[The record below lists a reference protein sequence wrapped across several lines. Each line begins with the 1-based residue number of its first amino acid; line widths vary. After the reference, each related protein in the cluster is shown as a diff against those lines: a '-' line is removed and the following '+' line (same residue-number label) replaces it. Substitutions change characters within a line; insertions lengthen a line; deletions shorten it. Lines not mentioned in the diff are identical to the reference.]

1 MKTWVIRIGATG
13 ALAVLMAGCGGGG
26 GDGGP
31 TTTPSTSTN
40 DPNAPMTATF
50 SSIQSHVF
58 TPICSAC
65 HAGASAPQ
73 GLKLDAA
80 NSFTMLVNVA
90 SNEVPSIK
98 RVSPGDSANS
108 YIIQKLEGHASV
120 GARMPFGG
128 PYLDAATIGLIRQW
142 IDNGAAQ

>member
-26 GDGGP
+26 GDSGP